1 MITGLPD
8 FKKTM
13 LIGAAALALGTG
25 LAACGAGGDGARAGE
40 AAPTSADAASIS
52 APSPFD
58 ETFRIKKA
66 EEIDLDRLFAL
77 FPEAARP
84 TYDAVS
90 FDKKIGATVATG
102 LKVSKIPAGD
112 TEDFSG
118 LTVER
123 AEFFGLNLEALE
135 SAANIDGAK
144 TSAEGEH
151 VRFFDKVRLYGVKAD
166 NLGDNSK
173 LSIGGLELDQVHA
186 QAGFLDADDE
196 DRDFSQLSLGG
207 IYFKDLAVAEMGDE
221 LGGVMTFRTPD
232 FRVVGLGEGKLDAIL
247 FKDLEYDVTQNE
259 DAVNIIGDMF
269 GGAIGG
275 LLDSPIGQ
283 MVSPTEERTTIGSFE
298 WRGID
303 YKGLLAYRDSDVAPP
318 TSARDL
324 INLGNIK
331 VTDAVSFVN
340 GKKFSSAPLSE
351 LSHMEFVWLAPS
363 KIRGQTKNA
372 EYDFTVFA
380 DTGDEDILSSMK
392 ELGLDKVVANSSFS
406 YDWDPETGEASLV
419 TDGNASELMQ
429 FALKFDLAGLSLG
442 SLDADAAE
450 EGPVGLFAQTK
461 FAGLNMSIQDEKF
474 LDVAFTL
481 ATLESDQNAEEVRSF
496 LPALIRVA
504 SMQYAF
510 SNSAVADS
518 INQLADFVE
527 GGGGL
532 TIEVAPEAP
541 LTLNDFDIDDP
552 ADLVD
557 VLGIDV
563 THTE

>member
-1 MITGLPD
+1 M
-8 FKKTM
+8 
-13 LIGAAALALGTG
+13 
-25 LAACGAGGDGARAGE
+25 
-40 AAPTSADAASIS
+40 
-52 APSPFD
+52 
-58 ETFRIKKA
+58 
-66 EEIDLDRLFAL
+66 
-77 FPEAARP
+77 
-84 TYDAVS
+84 
-90 FDKKIGATVATG
+90 
-102 LKVSKIPAGD
+102 
-112 TEDFSG
+112 
-118 LTVER
+118 
-123 AEFFGLNLEALE
+123 
-135 SAANIDGAK
+135 
-144 TSAEGEH
+144 
-151 VRFFDKVRLYGVKAD
+151 KAD

-196 DRDFSQLSLGG
+196 DRDFSKLSLGG